1 MAKTFRKLIFRL
13 ITFLIIISSFL
24 GGTPFGY
31 AAGSEDGLSLSI
43 TPPLF
48 QLDIGSGEFW
58 SSTLKIVNIN
68 SYDLTV
74 YASVVDF
81 ESTGEEGKG
90 KFTPV
95 LNDSQSGPLSLAQWI
110 SITKDQIIIPKE
122 KSVDVP
128 FTVQVPENVEP
139 GGHYA
144 AILIGTQSLDAEQTK
159 GPVLQVSTFVS
170 SLLFVRIKGDVREEG
185 MIREFSTEKQFYQEP
200 NVKIALRFENT
211 GNVHLKPQGEI
222 VIYNMQGKIK
232 QKIPVNEGKDFGNIL
247 PQSVRKFDYTWEG
260 DEDTFEIG
268 RYKSVVTLSYGSES
282 HKNISQETYFWIIP
296 LKPVLTALGIL
307 VFLSLIII
315 LMIRL
320 YIKKTI
326 KNLQPLAKPK
336 IKKIGKL
343 KIKKTRNQ
351 VSNPEA
357 PAQRENK
364 KIKKQ

>member
-1 MAKTFRKLIFRL
+1 MTRKFRKLIFCL
-13 ITFLIIISSFL
+13 IAFLIITPSFFS
-24 GGTPFGY
+24 GAIPAF

-48 QLDIGSGEFW
+48 QLDIGPGEFW

-68 SYDLTV
+68 PYDLTV
-74 YASVVDF
+74 YASVVNF

-110 SITKDQIIIPKE
+110 TITKDQIIIPKE

-144 AILIGTQSLDAEQTK
+144 AILIGTQSLDAEQAK

-185 MIREFSTEKQFYQEP
+185 AIREFSTEKQFYQEP
-200 NVKIALRFENT
+200 KVNIALRFENT
-211 GNVHLKPQGEI
+211 GNVHLKPRGEI

-247 PQSVRKFDYTWEG
+247 PQSVRKFDYVWEG
-260 DEDTFEIG
+260 DGDTFEIG
-268 RYKSVVTLSYGSES
+268 RYKAVATLSYGSES
-282 HKNISQETYFWIIP
+282 HKNISQETHFWIIP
-296 LKPVLTALGIL
+296 LKPVLIALGIL
-307 VFLSLIII
+307 VFLALIII
-315 LMIRL
+315 LLIRF

-326 KNLQPLAKPK
+326 KTLQPPAKQEK
-336 IKKIGKL
+336 
-343 KIKKTRNQ
+343 KKTKKHKSAKTKKQ
-351 VSNPEA
+351 
-357 PAQRENK
+357 ENK
-364 KIKKQ
+364 KARK